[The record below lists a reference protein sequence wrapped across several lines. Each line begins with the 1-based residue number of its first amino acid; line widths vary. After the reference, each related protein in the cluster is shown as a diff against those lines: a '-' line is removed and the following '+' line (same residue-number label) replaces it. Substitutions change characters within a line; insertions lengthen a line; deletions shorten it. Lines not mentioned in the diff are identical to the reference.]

1 MQTRARQRGWAGLIG
16 LLIAL
21 AIVLLLGRT
30 VLQQMGL
37 LTPHPAAAETPLSR
51 QLAPGTPSSA
61 QAASS
66 TPSLGTPIEQARSME
81 ALVQENTRNAAAQ
94 VERSTQ

>member
-1 MQTRARQRGWAGLIG
+1 MQTRARQGGWAGLVG

-37 LTPHPAAAETPLSR
+37 LSPHAPAAETPLSR
-51 QLAPGTPSSA
+51 QLAPYASAAQGGSSMPS
-61 QAASS
+61 
-66 TPSLGTPIEQARSME
+66 GRTPIERARSVD
-81 ALVQENTRNAAAQ
+81 ALVQEHTRNATAQ
-94 VERSTQ
+94 VERSAQ